1 MHLYTVEY
9 VPNIRI
15 GAMYRLNIVLY
26 MLGGERGDGKM
37 INKIDRIKELTEL
50 LNKASDS
57 YYNTGDTI
65 MEDHEFDTLL
75 EELCSLEQET
85 GFVMVTSPTHKV
97 GYEVKS
103 ELQKVI
109 HNHHMLSLA
118 KTKDWNEFIIYFGS
132 KDVVGM
138 LKMDGLTCSLR
149 YVNGRLV
156 SAETRGN
163 GEIGEDIFHNI
174 KTVKTVPQKIPYK
187 DELIVD
193 GEIICT
199 YEDFEPFSTE
209 YKNPRNFASG
219 SIRLLDSNECAKRP
233 LTFVAWNVI
242 KGFDNENS
250 FLRKLVLID
259 ELGFS
264 VVPWTSSFDWDAKEF
279 LVNKAKKLGYPI
291 DGLVGRFDDIK
302 YGESLGTTSHHS
314 NAAYA
319 FKFYD
324 ELTETTLRDV
334 EWTLGRTSVLTP
346 TAVFDSVDIDGSS
359 VSRASLHNISIMKN
373 LGLTKN
379 CTIRVFKANQIIPQV
394 DSADKDGDVPI
405 KIPTK
410 CPVCGGETSIK
421 QDNESEVLVCTNPD
435 CIGKKLARF
444 THFVS
449 RKCMNID
456 GLSERTLELLISNN
470 LIRNFRDIYHLKE
483 HVGKLCTLDGMGK
496 KSVENLINSVEK
508 SRDVK
513 LENFIAA
520 LGIPNIGLSAAKAIS
535 KKFNGSHY
543 DFVLALANDNY
554 DFSQIDDFGEITNK
568 SLHDWWHSKDPMV
581 GLLPM
586 EVNFIVENDT
596 GSSSNLD
603 GKSFCITGSLT
614 HYANRDALVKAI
626 EDNGGK
632 YVSSVSKKTDYL
644 INNDKNSTSGKNK
657 KAIDLNI
664 PIISEEDFLNMI
676 KNPS

>member
-1 MHLYTVEY
+1 M
-9 VPNIRI
+9 
-15 GAMYRLNIVLY
+15 G
-26 MLGGERGDGKM
+26 
-37 INKIDRIKELTEL
+37 KIDRIKELTEL

-65 MEDHEFDTLL
+65 MEDREYDSLL
-75 EELCSLEQET
+75 EELRSLEQET
-85 GFVMVTSPTHKV
+85 GFVMMASPTHKV

-103 ELQKVI
+103 ELQKVA
-109 HNHHMLSLA
+109 HNHPMLSLA
-118 KTKDWNEFIIYFGS
+118 KTKDWNEFIRYFGN
-132 KDVVGM
+132 KDVIGM

-149 YVNGRLV
+149 YVNGELV

-163 GEIGEDIFHNI
+163 GEIGEDILHNI

-259 ELGFS
+259 ELGFT

-302 YGESLGTTSHHS
+302 YGEGLGATSHHS

-319 FKFYD
+319 FKFGD
-324 ELTETTLRDV
+324 ETYETVLRDV
-334 EWTLGRTSVLTP
+334 EWNTTRTGIIAPV
-346 TAVFDSVDIDGSS
+346 AVFDEVDLDGALTT
-359 VSRASLHNISIMKN
+359 RATLHNLSIIEQLELGIGDTITVYRSNMVIPKIDDN
-373 LGLTKN
+373 LTRSNTL
-379 CTIRVFKANQIIPQV
+379 
-394 DSADKDGDVPI
+394 
-405 KIPTK
+405 KIPTV
-410 CPVCGGETSIK
+410 CPCCGHPTEVKYT
-421 QDNESEVLVCTNPD
+421 DNSKVLMCTNPD
-435 CIGKKLARF
+435 CPAKKLARF

-470 LIRNFRDIYHLKE
+470 LIKNFRDIYHLKD
-483 HVGKLCTLDGMGK
+483 HVGKLCPLDGMGK
-496 KSVENLINSVEK
+496 KSVENLLNSIEK

-520 LGIPNIGLSAAKAIS
+520 LGIPNIGISAAKAIS

-543 DFVLALANDNY
+543 DFILALSNDNY

-581 GLLPM
+581 ELLPM
-586 EVNFIVENDT
+586 EVNFIVEDT
-596 GSSSNLD
+596 GSNANLD

-626 EDNGGK
+626 DDNGGK

-644 INNDKNSTSGKNK
+644 INNDKTSTSGKNK
-657 KAIDLNI
+657 KAMDLNI
-664 PIISEEDFLNMI
+664 PIISEEDFINMI
-676 KNPS
+676 GGA

>member
-1 MHLYTVEY
+1 M
-9 VPNIRI
+9 
-15 GAMYRLNIVLY
+15 G
-26 MLGGERGDGKM
+26 
-37 INKIDRIKELTEL
+37 KIDRIKELTEL

-75 EELCSLEQET
+75 EELCALEKET
-85 GFVMVTSPTHKV
+85 GFVMATSPTHKV

-103 ELQKVI
+103 ELQKVT
-109 HNHHMLSLA
+109 HNHPMLSLA

-132 KDVVGM
+132 KDVIGM

-149 YVNGRLV
+149 YVNGELV

-187 DELIVD
+187 DELIID

-259 ELGFS
+259 ELGFT

-302 YGESLGTTSHHS
+302 YGEGLGATSHHS

-319 FKFYD
+319 FKFGD
-324 ELTETTLRDV
+324 ETYETVLRDV
-334 EWTLGRTSVLTP
+334 EWNTTRTGIIAPV
-346 TAVFDSVDIDGSS
+346 AVFDEVDLDGALTT
-359 VSRASLHNISIMKN
+359 RATLHNLSIIEQLELGIGDTITVYRSNMVIPKIDDN
-373 LGLTKN
+373 LTRSNTL
-379 CTIRVFKANQIIPQV
+379 
-394 DSADKDGDVPI
+394 
-405 KIPTK
+405 KIPTV
-410 CPVCGGETSIK
+410 CPCCGHPTEVKYT
-421 QDNESEVLVCTNPD
+421 DNSKVLMCTNPD
-435 CIGKKLARF
+435 CPAKKLARF

-470 LIRNFRDIYHLKE
+470 LIKNFRDIYHLNE

-496 KSVENLINSVEK
+496 KSVENLLNSIEK

-535 KKFNGSHY
+535 KKFNGNHY
-543 DFVLALANDNY
+543 DFILALSNDNY

-581 GLLPM
+581 ELLPM
-586 EVNFIVENDT
+586 EVNFIVEDT
-596 GSSSNLD
+596 GSNANLD

-626 EDNGGK
+626 DDNGGK

-644 INNDKNSTSGKNK
+644 INNDKTSTSGKNK
-657 KAIDLNI
+657 KAMDLNI
-664 PIISEEDFLNMI
+664 PIISEEDFINMI
-676 KNPS
+676 GGA

>member
-1 MHLYTVEY
+1 MEK
-9 VPNIRI
+9 I
-15 GAMYRLNIVLY
+15 G
-26 MLGGERGDGKM
+26 
-37 INKIDRIKELTEL
+37 RIKELTEL
-50 LNKASDS
+50 LNKAADA
-57 YYNTGDTI
+57 YYNTGNTI
-65 MEDHEFDTLL
+65 MEDYEFDALL
-75 EELCSLEQET
+75 EELRSLEQDT
-85 GFVMVTSPTHKV
+85 GFVMMASPTHKV

-103 ELQKVI
+103 ELQKVA
-109 HNHHMLSLA
+109 HNHPMLSLA
-118 KTKDWNEFIIYFGS
+118 KTKDWNEFIIYFGN
-132 KDVVGM
+132 KDVIGM

-149 YVNGRLV
+149 YIDGELI

-174 KTVKTVPQKIPYK
+174 ETVKTVPQKIPYK

-199 YEDFEPFSTE
+199 YQDFEPFSTE

-259 ELGFS
+259 ELGFT

-302 YGESLGTTSHHS
+302 YGESLGATSHHS

-319 FKFYD
+319 FKFGD
-324 ELTETTLRDV
+324 ETYETVLRDV
-334 EWTLGRTSVLTP
+334 EWNTTRTGIIAPV
-346 TAVFDSVDIDGSS
+346 AVFDEVDLDGALTT
-359 VSRASLHNISIMKN
+359 RATLHNLSIIEQLELGIGDTITVYRSNMVIPKIDDN
-373 LGLTKN
+373 LTRSNTL
-379 CTIRVFKANQIIPQV
+379 
-394 DSADKDGDVPI
+394 
-405 KIPTK
+405 KIPT
-410 CPVCGGETSIK
+410 VCHCCGHPTEVKYT
-421 QDNESEVLVCTNPD
+421 DNSKVLMCTNPD
-435 CIGKKLARF
+435 CPAKKLARF

-456 GLSERTLELLISNN
+456 GLSEKTLSLLISNN
-470 LIRNFRDIYHLKE
+470 LVKNFRDIYHLKK

-496 KSVENLINSVEK
+496 KSVENLLNSIEK

-520 LGIPNIGLSAAKAIS
+520 LGIPNVGLSAAKAIS

-543 DFVLALANDNY
+543 DFVQALSGGY

-568 SLHDWWHSKDPMV
+568 SLHDWWDSKDPMV
-581 GLLPM
+581 ELLPM
-586 EVNFIVENDT
+586 EVNFIVEDT
-596 GSSSNLD
+596 GSNANLD
-603 GKSFCITGSLT
+603 GKSFCITGGLT
-614 HYANRDALVKAI
+614 HYTNRDALVKTI

-644 INNDKNSTSGKNK
+644 INNDKTSTSGKNK
-657 KAIDLNI
+657 KAMDLNI
-664 PIISEEDFLNMI
+664 PIISEEDFINMI
-676 KNPS
+676 GE

>member
-1 MHLYTVEY
+1 M
-9 VPNIRI
+9 
-15 GAMYRLNIVLY
+15 
-26 MLGGERGDGKM
+26 
-37 INKIDRIKELTEL
+37 NKIDKIKELTEL

-103 ELQKVI
+103 ELKKI
-109 HNHHMLSLA
+109 KHNHLMLSLA
-118 KTKDWNEFIIYFGS
+118 KTKNWNEFIRYFDS
-132 KDVVGM
+132 KDAIGM
-138 LKMDGLTCSLR
+138 IKMDGITGSLR
-149 YVNGRLV
+149 YINGELV

-199 YEDFEPFSTE
+199 YDDFEPFSTE

-219 SIRLLDSNECAKRP
+219 SIRLLDSNECVKRP
-233 LTFVAWNVI
+233 LTFVVWNVI

-250 FLRKLVLID
+250 FLCKLVLID

-394 DSADKDGDVPI
+394 DSADKDGDVLI

-435 CIGKKLARF
+435 CVGKKLARF

-449 RKCMNID
+449 RKRMNID

-496 KSVENLINSVEK
+496 KSVENLLNSIEK

-581 GLLPM
+581 ELLPM

>member
-1 MHLYTVEY
+1 M
-9 VPNIRI
+9 
-15 GAMYRLNIVLY
+15 
-26 MLGGERGDGKM
+26 
-37 INKIDRIKELTEL
+37 NKIDRIKELTEL

-75 EELCSLEQET
+75 EELRSLEQET
-85 GFVMVTSPTHKV
+85 GFVMATSPTHKV

-103 ELQKVI
+103 ELQKVT
-109 HNHHMLSLA
+109 HNHPMLSLA
-118 KTKDWNEFIIYFGS
+118 KTKDWNEFIVHFGS
-132 KDVVGM
+132 KDVIGM

-149 YVNGRLV
+149 YIDGELV

-199 YEDFEPFSTE
+199 YQDFEPFSTE

-259 ELGFS
+259 ELGFT

-291 DGLVGRFDDIK
+291 DGLVGRFGDIK
-302 YGESLGTTSHHS
+302 YGEGLGATSHHS

-319 FKFYD
+319 FKFGD
-324 ELTETTLRDV
+324 ETYETVLRGV
-334 EWTLGRTSVLTP
+334 EWNTTRTGIIAPV
-346 TAVFDSVDIDGSS
+346 AVFDEVDLDGALTT
-359 VSRASLHNISIMKN
+359 RATLHNLSIIEQLELGIGDTITVYRSNMVIPKIDDN
-373 LGLTKN
+373 LTRSNTL
-379 CTIRVFKANQIIPQV
+379 
-394 DSADKDGDVPI
+394 
-405 KIPTK
+405 KIPTT
-410 CPVCGGETSIK
+410 CPCCGYPTEVKYT
-421 QDNESEVLVCTNPD
+421 DNSKVLMCTNPD
-435 CIGKKLARF
+435 CPAKKLARF

-470 LIRNFRDIYHLKE
+470 LIKNFRDIYHLKE
-483 HVGKLCTLDGMGK
+483 HVDKLCTLDGMGK
-496 KSVENLINSVEK
+496 KSVENLLNSIEK

-520 LGIPNIGLSAAKAIS
+520 LGIPNIGLSAAKVIS

-543 DFVLALANDNY
+543 YFVLALANDNY

-581 GLLPM
+581 ELLPM
-586 EVNFIVENDT
+586 EVNFIVEDDAI
-596 GSSSNLD
+596 SSASLD

-614 HYANRDALVKAI
+614 HYTNRDTLVKAI

-644 INNDKNSTSGKNK
+644 INNDKTSTSGKNK
-657 KAIDLNI
+657 KAMYLNI
-664 PIISEEDFLNMI
+664 PIISEEDFINMI
-676 KNPS
+676 GGA

>member
-1 MHLYTVEY
+1 ME
-9 VPNIRI
+9 
-15 GAMYRLNIVLY
+15 
-26 MLGGERGDGKM
+26 
-37 INKIDRIKELTEL
+37 KIDRIKELTEL
-50 LNKASDS
+50 LNKASDA
-57 YYNTGDTI
+57 YYNTGNTI
-65 MEDHEFDTLL
+65 MEDHEYDTLL
-75 EELCSLEQET
+75 EELRSLEQET
-85 GFVMVTSPTHKV
+85 GFVMMASPTHKV

-103 ELQKVI
+103 ELQKVT
-109 HNHHMLSLA
+109 HNHPMLSLA
-118 KTKDWNEFIIYFGS
+118 KTKDWNEFIRYFGS
-132 KDVVGM
+132 KDVIGM

-149 YVNGRLV
+149 YINGELV

-163 GEIGEDIFHNI
+163 GEVGEDILHNI
-174 KTVKTVPQKIPYK
+174 KTVKTVPHKIPYK

-250 FLRKLVLID
+250 FLRKLALID
-259 ELGFS
+259 ELGFT

-291 DGLVGRFDDIK
+291 DGLVGRFGDIK
-302 YGESLGTTSHHS
+302 YGEGLGATSHHS

-319 FKFYD
+319 FKFGD
-324 ELTETTLRDV
+324 ETYETILRDV
-334 EWTLGRTSVLTP
+334 EWNTTRTGIIAPVALFDEIDLDGALT
-346 TAVFDSVDIDGSS
+346 T
-359 VSRASLHNISIMKN
+359 RATLHNLSIIEQLELGIGDTITVYRSNMVIPKIDDN
-373 LGLTKN
+373 LTRSNTL
-379 CTIRVFKANQIIPQV
+379 
-394 DSADKDGDVPI
+394 
-405 KIPTK
+405 KIPTV
-410 CPVCGGETSIK
+410 CPCCGHPTEVKYT
-421 QDNESEVLVCTNPD
+421 DNSRALMCTNPD
-435 CIGKKLARF
+435 CPAKKLARF

-470 LIRNFRDIYHLKE
+470 LIKNFRDIYHLKE
-483 HVGKLCTLDGMGK
+483 HVSKLCTLDGMSK

-543 DFVLALANDNY
+543 DFILALSNDNY

-568 SLHDWWHSKDPMV
+568 SLHDWWHSKDPMIE
-581 GLLPM
+581 LLPM
-586 EVNFIVENDT
+586 EVNFIVEDT
-596 GSSSNLD
+596 GSNANLD

-644 INNDKNSTSGKNK
+644 INNDKTSTSGKNK
-657 KAIDLNI
+657 KAIELGI
-664 PIISEEDFLNMI
+664 PIISEEDYMEMV
-676 KNPS
+676 K

>member
-1 MHLYTVEY
+1 M
-9 VPNIRI
+9 
-15 GAMYRLNIVLY
+15 
-26 MLGGERGDGKM
+26 
-37 INKIDRIKELTEL
+37 NKIDRIKELVKL
-50 LNKASDS
+50 LNSASDI
-57 YYNTGDTI
+57 YYNTSDTV
-65 MEDHEFDTLL
+65 MTDFEFDSLL
-75 EELCSLEQET
+75 KELSELEKET
-85 GFVMVTSPTHKV
+85 GFIMTTSPTHNV

-103 ELQKVI
+103 ELKKI
-109 HNHHMLSLA
+109 KHNHPMLSLS
-118 KTKDWNEFIIYFGS
+118 KTKNWNEFIRYFGS
-132 KDVVGM
+132 KDVIGM
-138 LKMDGLTCSLR
+138 VKMDGITGSLR
-149 YVNGRLV
+149 YINGELV

-163 GEIGEDIFHNI
+163 GEIGEDILHNI

-199 YEDFEPFSTE
+199 YDDFKPFSTE

-242 KGFDNENS
+242 KGFEEENS
-250 FLRKLVLID
+250 FLKKLVMT
-259 ELGFS
+259 EKQGFT

-279 LVNKAKKLGYPI
+279 LIEQAKKYGYPI

-302 YGESLGTTSHHS
+302 YGESLGATSHHS

-319 FKFYD
+319 FKFGD
-324 ELTETTLRDV
+324 ETYETTLRGV
-334 EWTLGRTSVLTP
+334 EWNTTRTGIIAPVAIFDEVDLDGALT
-346 TAVFDSVDIDGSS
+346 T
-359 VSRASLHNISIMKN
+359 RATLHNLSIIEQLELGIGDTITVYRSNMVIPKIDDN
-373 LGLTKN
+373 LTRSNTL
-379 CTIRVFKANQIIPQV
+379 
-394 DSADKDGDVPI
+394 
-405 KIPTK
+405 KIPTT
-410 CPVCGGETSIK
+410 CPCCGKPTEVKYT
-421 QDNESEVLVCTNPD
+421 DNSKVLVCTNPD
-435 CIGKKLARF
+435 CAAKKLARF

-456 GLSERTLELLISNN
+456 GLSERTLEALISNN
-470 LIRNFRDIYHLKE
+470 LIKNFRDIYHLNE
-483 HVGKLCTLDGMGK
+483 HIDKLYTIDGMGK
-496 KSVENLINSVEK
+496 KSVENLLNSIEK

-513 LENFIAA
+513 LENFIAS
-520 LGIPNIGLSAAKAIS
+520 LGIPNIGLSAARAIS

-543 DFVLALANDNY
+543 DFVQALSGGY

-568 SLHDWWHSKDPMV
+568 SLHDWWDSKDPMV
-581 GLLPM
+581 VLLPM

-596 GSSSNLD
+596 SSNASLD

-626 EDNGGK
+626 DDNGGK

-644 INNDKNSTSGKNK
+644 INNDKTSTSGKNK

-664 PIISEEDFLNMI
+664 PIISEEDFINMI
-676 KNPS
+676 GGV

>member
-1 MHLYTVEY
+1 M
-9 VPNIRI
+9 
-15 GAMYRLNIVLY
+15 
-26 MLGGERGDGKM
+26 
-37 INKIDRIKELTEL
+37 NKIDRIKELTEL

-75 EELCSLEQET
+75 EELRSLEQET
-85 GFVMVTSPTHKV
+85 GFVMATSPTHKV

-103 ELQKVI
+103 ELQKVT
-109 HNHHMLSLA
+109 HNHPMLSLA

-132 KDVVGM
+132 KDVIGM

-149 YVNGRLV
+149 YVNGELV

-174 KTVKTVPQKIPYK
+174 KTVKTVPQKIPYN

-259 ELGFS
+259 ELGFT

-291 DGLVGRFDDIK
+291 DGLVGRFGDIK
-302 YGESLGTTSHHS
+302 YGESLGATSHHS

-319 FKFYD
+319 FKFGD
-324 ELTETTLRDV
+324 EAYETVLRDV
-334 EWTLGRTSVLTP
+334 EWNTTRTGIIAPV
-346 TAVFDSVDIDGSS
+346 AVFDEVDLDGALTT
-359 VSRASLHNISIMKN
+359 RATLHNLSIIEQLELGIGDTITVYRSNMVIPKIDDN
-373 LGLTKN
+373 LTRSNTL
-379 CTIRVFKANQIIPQV
+379 
-394 DSADKDGDVPI
+394 
-405 KIPTK
+405 KIPTV
-410 CPVCGGETSIK
+410 CPCCSHPTEVKYT
-421 QDNESEVLVCTNPD
+421 DNSKVLMCTNPD
-435 CIGKKLARF
+435 CPAKKLARF

-456 GLSERTLELLISNN
+456 GLSEKTLSLLISNN
-470 LIRNFRDIYHLKE
+470 LVKNFRDIYHLKE

-496 KSVENLINSVEK
+496 KSVENLLNSIEK

-543 DFVLALANDNY
+543 YFVLALANDNY

-568 SLHDWWHSKDPMV
+568 SLHDWWHSKDQMV
-581 GLLPM
+581 KLLPM
-586 EVNFIVENDT
+586 EVNFIVEDT
-596 GSSSNLD
+596 GSNTNLD
-603 GKSFCITGSLT
+603 GKSFCITGGLT
-614 HYANRDALVKAI
+614 HYTNRDALVKAI

-644 INNDKNSTSGKNK
+644 INNDKTSTSGKNK
-657 KAIDLNI
+657 KAMDLNI
-664 PIISEEDFLNMI
+664 PIISEEDFINMI
-676 KNPS
+676 GGA

>member
-1 MHLYTVEY
+1 M
-9 VPNIRI
+9 
-15 GAMYRLNIVLY
+15 G
-26 MLGGERGDGKM
+26 
-37 INKIDRIKELTEL
+37 KIDRIKELTEL

-65 MEDHEFDTLL
+65 MEDREYDSLL
-75 EELCSLEQET
+75 EELRSLEQET
-85 GFVMVTSPTHKV
+85 GFVMMASPTHKV

-103 ELQKVI
+103 ELQKVA
-109 HNHHMLSLA
+109 HNHPMLSLA

-132 KDVVGM
+132 KDVIGM

-149 YVNGRLV
+149 YVNGELV

-259 ELGFS
+259 ELGFT

-302 YGESLGTTSHHS
+302 YGEGLGATSHHS

-319 FKFYD
+319 FKFGD
-324 ELTETTLRDV
+324 ETYETVLRDV
-334 EWTLGRTSVLTP
+334 EWNTTRTGIIAPV
-346 TAVFDSVDIDGSS
+346 AVFDEVDLDGALTT
-359 VSRASLHNISIMKN
+359 RATLHNLSIIEQLELGIGDTITVYRSNMVIPKIDDN
-373 LGLTKN
+373 LTRSNTL
-379 CTIRVFKANQIIPQV
+379 
-394 DSADKDGDVPI
+394 
-405 KIPTK
+405 KIPTV
-410 CPVCGGETSIK
+410 CPCCGHPTEVKYT
-421 QDNESEVLVCTNPD
+421 DNSKVLMCTNPD
-435 CIGKKLARF
+435 CPAKKLARF

-470 LIRNFRDIYHLKE
+470 LIKNFRDIYHLKE

-496 KSVENLINSVEK
+496 KSVENLLNSIEK

-520 LGIPNIGLSAAKAIS
+520 LGIPNIGISAAKAIS

-543 DFVLALANDNY
+543 DFILALSNDNY

-581 GLLPM
+581 ELLPM
-586 EVNFIVENDT
+586 EVNFIVEDT
-596 GSSSNLD
+596 GSNANLD

-626 EDNGGK
+626 DDNGGK

-644 INNDKNSTSGKNK
+644 INNDKTSTSGKNK
-657 KAIDLNI
+657 KAMDLNI
-664 PIISEEDFLNMI
+664 PIISEEDFINMI
-676 KNPS
+676 GGA

>member
-1 MHLYTVEY
+1 MEK
-9 VPNIRI
+9 I
-15 GAMYRLNIVLY
+15 G
-26 MLGGERGDGKM
+26 
-37 INKIDRIKELTEL
+37 RIKELTEL
-50 LNKASDS
+50 LNKAADS

-65 MEDHEFDTLL
+65 MEDREFDTLL

-85 GFVMVTSPTHKV
+85 GFVMATSPTHKV

-103 ELQKVI
+103 ELQKVT
-109 HNHHMLSLA
+109 HNHPMLSLA

-132 KDVVGM
+132 KDVIGM

-149 YVNGRLV
+149 YVNGKLV

-259 ELGFS
+259 ELGFT

-291 DGLVGRFDDIK
+291 DGLVGRFGDIK
-302 YGESLGTTSHHS
+302 YGESLGATSHHS

-319 FKFYD
+319 FKFGD
-324 ELTETTLRDV
+324 ETYETVLRDV
-334 EWTLGRTSVLTP
+334 EWNTTRTGIIAPV
-346 TAVFDSVDIDGSS
+346 AVFDEVDLDGALTT
-359 VSRASLHNISIMKN
+359 RATLHNLSIIEQLELGIGDTITVYRSNMVIPKVDDN
-373 LGLTKN
+373 LTRSNTL
-379 CTIRVFKANQIIPQV
+379 
-394 DSADKDGDVPI
+394 
-405 KIPTK
+405 KIPTT
-410 CPVCGGETSIK
+410 CQCCGYPTEVKYT
-421 QDNESEVLVCTNPD
+421 DNSKVLMCTNPD
-435 CIGKKLARF
+435 CPAKKLARF

-456 GLSERTLELLISNN
+456 GLSEKTLSLLISNN
-470 LIRNFRDIYHLKE
+470 LVKNFRDIYHLNE

-496 KSVENLINSVEK
+496 KSVENLLNSIEK
-508 SRDVK
+508 SRDIK

-520 LGIPNIGLSAAKAIS
+520 LGIDGVGLSAAKTISDYFDGNFIEFNNAFWNKFDFTKLNDIGSTTAKSIDVYMANHSEDVYNLASEMHFLQHES
-535 KKFNGSHY
+535 KKIENNPFIGKNICVTGKLNNFTRDSINEKI
-543 DFVLALANDNY
+543 A
-554 DFSQIDDFGEITNK
+554 
-568 SLHDWWHSKDPMV
+568 SL
-581 GLLPM
+581 G
-586 EVNFIVENDT
+586 
-596 GSSSNLD
+596 
-603 GKSFCITGSLT
+603 
-614 HYANRDALVKAI
+614 AKA
-626 EDNGGK
+626 
-632 YVSSVSKKTDYL
+632 VSSVSKTTDFL
-644 INNDKNSTSGKNK
+644 ITNEASGSTKYK
-657 KAIDLNI
+657 KAMDLNI
-664 PIISEEDFLNMI
+664 PIISEEDFINMI
-676 KNPS
+676 GGV

>member
-65 MEDHEFDTLL
+65 MKDHEFDTLL

-103 ELQKVI
+103 ELKKI
-109 HNHHMLSLA
+109 KHNHLMLSLA
-118 KTKDWNEFIIYFGS
+118 KTKNWNEFIRYFDS
-132 KDVVGM
+132 KDAIGM
-138 LKMDGLTCSLR
+138 IKMDGITGSLR
-149 YVNGRLV
+149 YINGELV

-199 YEDFEPFSTE
+199 YDDFEPFSTE

-219 SIRLLDSNECAKRP
+219 SIRLLDSNECVKRP

-302 YGESLGTTSHHS
+302 YGESLGTTSHHN

-394 DSADKDGDVPI
+394 DSADKDGDIPI

-410 CPVCGGETSIK
+410 CPVCGGATSIK

-496 KSVENLINSVEK
+496 KSVENLLNSIEK

-581 GLLPM
+581 ELLPM

-657 KAIDLNI
+657 KAIDLSI
-664 PIISEEDFLNMI
+664 PIISEEDFLNII

>member
-1 MHLYTVEY
+1 M
-9 VPNIRI
+9 
-15 GAMYRLNIVLY
+15 
-26 MLGGERGDGKM
+26 
-37 INKIDRIKELTEL
+37 NKIDRIKELIEL
-50 LNKASDS
+50 LNKASDA

-65 MEDHEFDTLL
+65 IEDHEFDTLL
-75 EELCSLEQET
+75 EELRSLEQET
-85 GFVMVTSPTHKV
+85 GFVMATSPTHKV

-103 ELQKVI
+103 ELQKVT
-109 HNHHMLSLA
+109 HNHPMLSLA
-118 KTKDWNEFIIYFGS
+118 KTKDWNEFIIYLGS
-132 KDVVGM
+132 KDVIGM

-149 YVNGRLV
+149 YVNGELV

-163 GEIGEDIFHNI
+163 GEIGEDILHNI

-259 ELGFS
+259 ELGFT

-302 YGESLGTTSHHS
+302 YGEGLGATSHHS

-319 FKFYD
+319 FKFGD
-324 ELTETTLRDV
+324 ETYETVLRDV
-334 EWTLGRTSVLTP
+334 EWNTTRTGIIAPV
-346 TAVFDSVDIDGSS
+346 AVFDEVDLDGALTT
-359 VSRASLHNISIMKN
+359 RATLHNLSIIEQLE
-373 LGLTKN
+373 LGIGD
-379 CTIRVFKANQIIPQV
+379 TITVYRSNMVIPKI
-394 DSADKDGDVPI
+394 DDNITRSNTL
-405 KIPTK
+405 KIPTV
-410 CPVCGGETSIK
+410 CPCCGHPTEVKYT
-421 QDNESEVLVCTNPD
+421 DNSKVLMCTNPD
-435 CIGKKLARF
+435 CPAKKLARF

-470 LIRNFRDIYHLKE
+470 LIKNFRDIYHLKE

-496 KSVENLINSVEK
+496 KSVENLLNSIEK

-520 LGIPNIGLSAAKAIS
+520 LGIPNIGISAAKAIS

-543 DFVLALANDNY
+543 DFILALSNDNY

-581 GLLPM
+581 ELLPM
-586 EVNFIVENDT
+586 EVNFIVEDT
-596 GSSSNLD
+596 GSNANLD

-626 EDNGGK
+626 DDNGGK

-644 INNDKNSTSGKNK
+644 INNDKTSTSGKNK
-657 KAIDLNI
+657 KAMDLNI
-664 PIISEEDFLNMI
+664 PIISEEDFINMI
-676 KNPS
+676 GGA

>member
-1 MHLYTVEY
+1 M
-9 VPNIRI
+9 
-15 GAMYRLNIVLY
+15 
-26 MLGGERGDGKM
+26 
-37 INKIDRIKELTEL
+37 NKIDRIKELTEL
-50 LNKASDS
+50 LNKASYS

-65 MEDHEFDTLL
+65 MEDHEFDTFL

-85 GFVMVTSPTHKV
+85 GFVMATSPTHNV

-103 ELQKVI
+103 ELKKI
-109 HNHHMLSLA
+109 KHNHLMLSLA
-118 KTKDWNEFIIYFGS
+118 KTKNWNEFIRYFDS
-132 KDVVGM
+132 KDVIGM
-138 LKMDGLTCSLR
+138 VKMDGITGSLH
-149 YVNGRLV
+149 YINGELV

-259 ELGFS
+259 ELGFT

-291 DGLVGRFDDIK
+291 DGLVGRFGDIK
-302 YGESLGTTSHHS
+302 YGESLGATSHHS

-319 FKFYD
+319 FKFGD
-324 ELTETTLRDV
+324 ETYETVLRDV
-334 EWTLGRTSVLTP
+334 EWNTTRTGIIAPV
-346 TAVFDSVDIDGSS
+346 AVFDEVDLDGALTT
-359 VSRASLHNISIMKN
+359 RATLHNLSIIEQLELGIGDTITVYRSNMVIPKIDDN
-373 LGLTKN
+373 LTRSNTL
-379 CTIRVFKANQIIPQV
+379 
-394 DSADKDGDVPI
+394 
-405 KIPTK
+405 KIPTV
-410 CPVCGGETSIK
+410 CPCCGHPTEVKYT
-421 QDNESEVLVCTNPD
+421 DNSKVLMCTNPD
-435 CIGKKLARF
+435 CPAKKLARF

-470 LIRNFRDIYHLKE
+470 LIKNFRDIYHLKE

-496 KSVENLINSVEK
+496 KSVENLLNSIEK

-543 DFVLALANDNY
+543 YFILALSNDNY

-581 GLLPM
+581 ELLPM
-586 EVNFIVENDT
+586 EVNFIVEDT
-596 GSSSNLD
+596 GSNANLD

-644 INNDKNSTSGKNK
+644 INNDKTSTSGKNK
-657 KAIDLNI
+657 KAMDLNI
-664 PIISEEDFLNMI
+664 PIISEEDFINMI
-676 KNPS
+676 GGA

>member
-1 MHLYTVEY
+1 MS
-9 VPNIRI
+9 
-15 GAMYRLNIVLY
+15 
-26 MLGGERGDGKM
+26 K
-37 INKIDRIKELTEL
+37 INRIKELVEL
-50 LNKASDS
+50 LNKASDT
-57 YYNTGDTI
+57 YYNTSNTI
-65 MEDHEFDTLL
+65 MSDYEFDSLFDELSEL
-75 EELCSLEQET
+75 EKQT
-85 GFVMVTSPTHKV
+85 GFVMATSPTHKI

-103 ELQKVI
+103 ELKKVQ
-109 HNHHMLSLA
+109 HNHLMLSLS
-118 KTKDWNEFIIYFGS
+118 KTKDWNEFLMHFGN
-132 KDVVGM
+132 KDVIGM
-138 LKMDGLTCSLR
+138 VKLDGLTCSLR
-149 YVNGRLV
+149 YVNGELV

-163 GEIGEDIFHNI
+163 GEIGEDVLLNI
-174 KTVKTVPQKIPYK
+174 KTVKTVPLKIPYK

-199 YEDFEPFSTE
+199 YDDFQHFSEE
-209 YKNPRNFASG
+209 YKNSRNFASG
-219 SIRLLDSNECAKRP
+219 SIRLLDSKECAKRS
-233 LTFVAWNVI
+233 LTFVVWNVV
-242 KGFDNENS
+242 KGFDKENS
-250 FLRKLVLID
+250 FLRRLVAI
-259 ELGFS
+259 EGLGFT

-279 LVNKAKKLGYPI
+279 LINKAKKLGYGI

-302 YGESLGTTSHHS
+302 YGESLGSTSRCS

-410 CPVCGGETSIK
+410 CPVCGGATSIK

-520 LGIPNIGLSAAKAIS
+520 LGIDGVGLSVAKTISDYFNGDFVKFNNAFLNRFDFTKLNDIGSATAKSIDVYMSSHSECVYNLAAEMHFLQHESKKIENNPFIGKNICVTGKLNNFTRDSINETIASLGAKA
-535 KKFNGSHY
+535 
-543 DFVLALANDNY
+543 
-554 DFSQIDDFGEITNK
+554 
-568 SLHDWWHSKDPMV
+568 
-581 GLLPM
+581 
-586 EVNFIVENDT
+586 
-596 GSSSNLD
+596 
-603 GKSFCITGSLT
+603 
-614 HYANRDALVKAI
+614 
-626 EDNGGK
+626 
-632 YVSSVSKKTDYL
+632 VSSVSKTTDFL
-644 INNDKNSTSGKNK
+644 ITNEASGSTKYK

-664 PIISEEDFLNMI
+664 PIISEEDFINMI
-676 KNPS
+676 GGA

>member
-1 MHLYTVEY
+1 M
-9 VPNIRI
+9 
-15 GAMYRLNIVLY
+15 
-26 MLGGERGDGKM
+26 
-37 INKIDRIKELTEL
+37 NKIDRIKELTGL

-75 EELCSLEQET
+75 EELCALEKET
-85 GFVMVTSPTHKV
+85 GFVMATSPTHKV

-103 ELQKVI
+103 ELQKI
-109 HNHHMLSLA
+109 THNHPMLSLA

-132 KDVVGM
+132 KDVIGM

-149 YVNGRLV
+149 YVNGELV

-259 ELGFS
+259 ELGFT

-302 YGESLGTTSHHS
+302 YGEGLGATSHHS

-319 FKFYD
+319 FKFGD
-324 ELTETTLRDV
+324 ETYETVLRDV
-334 EWTLGRTSVLTP
+334 EWNTTRTGIIAPV
-346 TAVFDSVDIDGSS
+346 AVFDEVDLDGALTTRATLHTLSIIEQLELGIGDTITVYRSNMVIPKIDD
-359 VSRASLHNISIMKN
+359 N
-373 LGLTKN
+373 LTRSNTL
-379 CTIRVFKANQIIPQV
+379 
-394 DSADKDGDVPI
+394 
-405 KIPTK
+405 KIPTV
-410 CPVCGGETSIK
+410 CPCCGHPTEIK
-421 QDNESEVLVCTNPD
+421 YTDNSKVLMCTNPD
-435 CIGKKLARF
+435 CPAKKLARF

-470 LIRNFRDIYHLKE
+470 LIKNFRDIYHLKE

-496 KSVENLINSVEK
+496 KSVENLLNSIEK

-513 LENFIAA
+513 IENFIAA

-543 DFVLALANDNY
+543 DFILALSNDNY

-581 GLLPM
+581 ELLPM
-586 EVNFIVENDT
+586 EVNFIVEDT
-596 GSSSNLD
+596 GSNANLD

-644 INNDKNSTSGKNK
+644 INNDKTSTSGKNK
-657 KAIDLNI
+657 KAMDLNI
-664 PIISEEDFLNMI
+664 PIISEEDFINMI
-676 KNPS
+676 GGA

>member
-1 MHLYTVEY
+1 
-9 VPNIRI
+9 
-15 GAMYRLNIVLY
+15 
-26 MLGGERGDGKM
+26 M

-103 ELQKVI
+103 ELKKI
-109 HNHHMLSLA
+109 KHNHLMLSLA
-118 KTKDWNEFIIYFGS
+118 KTKNWNEFIRYFDS
-132 KDVVGM
+132 KDAIGM
-138 LKMDGLTCSLR
+138 IKMDGITGSLR
-149 YVNGRLV
+149 YINGELV

-199 YEDFEPFSTE
+199 YDDFEPFSTE

-219 SIRLLDSNECAKRP
+219 SIRLLDSNECVKRP
-233 LTFVAWNVI
+233 LSFVAWNVI

-394 DSADKDGDVPI
+394 DSADKDGDIPI

-410 CPVCGGETSIK
+410 CPVCGGATSIK

-456 GLSERTLELLISNN
+456 GLSECTLELLISNN

-496 KSVENLINSVEK
+496 KSVENLLNSIEK

-581 GLLPM
+581 ELLPM

-657 KAIDLNI
+657 KAIDSSI

>member
-1 MHLYTVEY
+1 M
-9 VPNIRI
+9 
-15 GAMYRLNIVLY
+15 
-26 MLGGERGDGKM
+26 
-37 INKIDRIKELTEL
+37 NKIDRIKELTEL

-65 MEDHEFDTLL
+65 MGDHEFDTLL

-85 GFVMVTSPTHKV
+85 GFVMATSPTHKV

-103 ELQKVI
+103 ELQKVT
-109 HNHHMLSLA
+109 HNHPMLSLA
-118 KTKDWNEFIIYFGS
+118 KTKDWNEFIVYFGS

-149 YVNGRLV
+149 YINGELV

-250 FLRKLVLID
+250 FLHKLVLID
-259 ELGFS
+259 ELGFT

-291 DGLVGRFDDIK
+291 DGLVGRFGDIK
-302 YGESLGTTSHHS
+302 YGESLGATSHHS

-319 FKFYD
+319 FKFGD
-324 ELTETTLRDV
+324 ETYETILRDV
-334 EWTLGRTSVLTP
+334 EWNPTRTGIIAPV
-346 TAVFDSVDIDGSS
+346 AVFDEVDLDGALTT
-359 VSRASLHNISIMKN
+359 RATLHNLSIIEQLELGIGDTITVYRSNMVIPKIDDN
-373 LGLTKN
+373 LTRSNTL
-379 CTIRVFKANQIIPQV
+379 
-394 DSADKDGDVPI
+394 
-405 KIPTK
+405 KIPTV
-410 CPVCGGETSIK
+410 CPCCGHPTEVKYT
-421 QDNESEVLVCTNPD
+421 DNSKVLMCTNPD
-435 CIGKKLARF
+435 CPAKKLARF

-470 LIRNFRDIYHLKE
+470 LIKNFRDIYHLKE

-496 KSVENLINSVEK
+496 KSVENLLNSIEK

-543 DFVLALANDNY
+543 DFILALSNDNY

-581 GLLPM
+581 ELLPM
-586 EVNFIVENDT
+586 EVNFIVEDT
-596 GSSSNLD
+596 GSNANLD

-644 INNDKNSTSGKNK
+644 INNDKTSTSGKNK
-657 KAIDLNI
+657 KAMDLNI
-664 PIISEEDFLNMI
+664 PIISEEDFINMI
-676 KNPS
+676 GGA

>member
-1 MHLYTVEY
+1 MEK
-9 VPNIRI
+9 I
-15 GAMYRLNIVLY
+15 G
-26 MLGGERGDGKM
+26 
-37 INKIDRIKELTEL
+37 RIKELTEL
-50 LNKASDS
+50 LNKASDA
-57 YYNTGDTI
+57 YYNTGNTI
-65 MEDHEFDTLL
+65 MEDREYDSLL
-75 EELCSLEQET
+75 EELRSLEQET
-85 GFVMVTSPTHKV
+85 GFVMMASPTHKV

-103 ELQKVI
+103 ELKKI
-109 HNHHMLSLA
+109 KHNHPMLSLS
-118 KTKDWNEFIIYFGS
+118 KTKNWNEFIRYFGS
-132 KDVVGM
+132 KDVIGM
-138 LKMDGLTCSLR
+138 VKMDGITGSLR
-149 YVNGRLV
+149 YINGELV

-193 GEIICT
+193 GEIVCT
-199 YEDFEPFSTE
+199 YDDFEPFSTE

-219 SIRLLDSNECAKRP
+219 SIRLLDSNECVKRP

-259 ELGFS
+259 ELGFT

-394 DSADKDGDVPI
+394 YSADKDGDVPI
-405 KIPTK
+405 KIPNK
-410 CPVCGGETSIK
+410 CPVCGGATSIK

-520 LGIPNIGLSAAKAIS
+520 LGIDGVGLSVAKTISDYFNGDFVEFNNAFWNKFDFTKLNDIGSTTAKSIDVYMENNSEDVYNLASEMHFLQHESKKIENNPFIGKNICVTGKLNNFTRDSINEKIASLGAKA
-535 KKFNGSHY
+535 
-543 DFVLALANDNY
+543 
-554 DFSQIDDFGEITNK
+554 
-568 SLHDWWHSKDPMV
+568 
-581 GLLPM
+581 
-586 EVNFIVENDT
+586 
-596 GSSSNLD
+596 
-603 GKSFCITGSLT
+603 
-614 HYANRDALVKAI
+614 
-626 EDNGGK
+626 
-632 YVSSVSKKTDYL
+632 VSSVSKTTDFL
-644 INNDKNSTSGKNK
+644 ITNEASGSTKYK
-657 KAIDLNI
+657 KAMDLNI
-664 PIISEEDFLNMI
+664 PIISEEDFINMI
-676 KNPS
+676 GGV

>member
-1 MHLYTVEY
+1 MS
-9 VPNIRI
+9 
-15 GAMYRLNIVLY
+15 
-26 MLGGERGDGKM
+26 
-37 INKIDRIKELTEL
+37 KIERIKTLVTL
-50 LNKASDS
+50 LNKASDA

-75 EELCSLEQET
+75 EELRSLEQET
-85 GFVMVTSPTHKV
+85 GFVMATSPTHKV

-103 ELQKVI
+103 ELQKVT
-109 HNHHMLSLA
+109 HNHPMLSLA

-132 KDVVGM
+132 KDVIGM

-149 YVNGRLV
+149 YVNGELV

-187 DELIVD
+187 DELVVD

-259 ELGFS
+259 ELGFT

-319 FKFYD
+319 FKFGD
-324 ELTETTLRDV
+324 ETYETVLRDV
-334 EWTLGRTSVLTP
+334 EWNTTRTGIIAPV
-346 TAVFDSVDIDGSS
+346 AVFDEVDLDGALTT
-359 VSRASLHNISIMKN
+359 RATLHNLSIIEQLELGIGDTVTVYRSNMVIPKVDDN
-373 LGLTKN
+373 LTRSNTL
-379 CTIRVFKANQIIPQV
+379 
-394 DSADKDGDVPI
+394 
-405 KIPTK
+405 KIPTT
-410 CPVCGGETSIK
+410 CQCCGYPTGVKYT
-421 QDNESEVLVCTNPD
+421 DNSKVLMCTNPD
-435 CIGKKLARF
+435 CPAKKLARF

-456 GLSERTLELLISNN
+456 GLSEKTLSLLISNN
-470 LIRNFRDIYHLKE
+470 LVKNFRDIYHLKE

-496 KSVENLINSVEK
+496 KSVENLLNSIEK

-543 DFVLALANDNY
+543 DFVMALANDNY

-581 GLLPM
+581 ELLPM
-586 EVNFIVENDT
+586 EINFIVDD
-596 GSSSNLD
+596 GAISSASLD
-603 GKSFCITGSLT
+603 GKSFCITGNLI
-614 HYANRDALVKAI
+614 HYANRDTLVKVI

-632 YVSSVSKKTDYL
+632 YMSSVSKKTDYL

-657 KAIDLNI
+657 KAIDLKI

>member
-1 MHLYTVEY
+1 MGK
-9 VPNIRI
+9 I
-15 GAMYRLNIVLY
+15 G
-26 MLGGERGDGKM
+26 
-37 INKIDRIKELTEL
+37 RIKELTEL

-65 MEDHEFDTLL
+65 MEDREYDSLL
-75 EELCSLEQET
+75 EELRSIEQET
-85 GFVMVTSPTHKV
+85 GFIMMASPTHKV

-103 ELQKVI
+103 ELQKVA
-109 HNHHMLSLA
+109 HNHPMLSLA

-132 KDVVGM
+132 KDVIGM

-149 YVNGRLV
+149 YVNGELV

-259 ELGFS
+259 ELGFT

-302 YGESLGTTSHHS
+302 YGESLGATSHHS

-319 FKFYD
+319 FKFGD
-324 ELTETTLRDV
+324 ETYETVLRGV
-334 EWTLGRTSVLTP
+334 EWNTTRTGIIAPV
-346 TAVFDSVDIDGSS
+346 AVFDEVDLDGALTT
-359 VSRASLHNISIMKN
+359 RATLHNLSIIEQLELGIGDTITVYRSNMVIPKIDDN
-373 LGLTKN
+373 LTRSNTL
-379 CTIRVFKANQIIPQV
+379 
-394 DSADKDGDVPI
+394 
-405 KIPTK
+405 KIPTV
-410 CPVCGGETSIK
+410 CPCCGHPTEVKYT
-421 QDNESEVLVCTNPD
+421 DNSKVLMCTNPD
-435 CIGKKLARF
+435 CPAKKLARF

-470 LIRNFRDIYHLKE
+470 LIKNFRDIYHLKE

-496 KSVENLINSVEK
+496 KSVENLLNSIEK

-520 LGIPNIGLSAAKAIS
+520 LGIPNIGISAAKAIS

-543 DFVLALANDNY
+543 DFILALSNDNY

-581 GLLPM
+581 ELLPM
-586 EVNFIVENDT
+586 EVNFIVEDT
-596 GSSSNLD
+596 GSNANLD
-603 GKSFCITGSLT
+603 GKSFCITGSLA
-614 HYANRDALVKAI
+614 HYANRDAIVKAI
-626 EDNGGK
+626 DDNGGK

-644 INNDKNSTSGKNK
+644 INNDKTSTSGKNK
-657 KAIDLNI
+657 KAMDLNI
-664 PIISEEDFLNMI
+664 PIISEEDFINMI
-676 KNPS
+676 GGA